1 MALKTADFDSA
12 ILPYKIINETVL
24 SGSGSGTATVLQD
37 LTNGEVGQLLS
48 ITAHNASAAIQIL
61 KMTFTEASI
70 TLGTTTPEL
79 MLTLPAATVLRYTMP
94 EGIDFT
100 TLSMWCVTSTAAN
113 ATTAPNAAVAV
124 TLTTS

>member
-48 ITAHNASAAIQIL
+48 ITAHNASAAIQVL

-79 MLTLPAATVLRYTMP
+79 MLTLPASTVLRYTMP

-100 TLSMWCVTSTAAN
+100 TLSMWCVTSTAEN

>member
-37 LTNGEVGQLLS
+37 LTNGEAGQLLS

-79 MLTLPAATVLRYTMP
+79 MLTLPASTVLRYTMP

-100 TLSMWCVTSTAAN
+100 TLSMWCVTSTAEN